1 MNQPIEPTPPA
12 HGSAGPPADTPST
25 APERGAPAAAS
36 GARSSAKPGSFAPI
50 ALGLALT
57 MLVAVA
63 IQRLR
68 SGPGAGPSAG
78 AETAIGKGEKL
89 AVWGPMP
96 ELVLLDAKN
105 RPYPLAQQ
113 RGRVTV
119 VNFFFTGCPGPC
131 VDLTQKVRTLLASFR
146 AEPDVDFL
154 SISVDP
160 EADTPDQLATFAR
173 VQGGE
178 FPRWHW
184 LTGTKQQVT
193 DVCLGFFAPFGEK
206 DAAGD
211 IVHSTKLY
219 VVDRAGRI
227 RTMVNT
233 TLDPDW
239 LANSAHAI
247 RLLLAGDAGAA
258 EAELPSKA
266 N

>member
-1 MNQPIEPTPPA
+1 MNQPIEPNPPA
-12 HGSAGPPADTPST
+12 SAPEST
-25 APERGAPAAAS
+25 APPAPN
-36 GARSSAKPGSFAPI
+36 GARPAAKPGSFAPI

-68 SGPGAGPSAG
+68 SGADDPSADPTAG
-78 AETAIGKGEKL
+78 AAAAIGKGEKL

-96 ELVLLDAKN
+96 EIELIDAKN

-178 FPRWHW
+178 FLRWHW

-219 VVDRAGRI
+219 VVDRQGRI
-227 RTMVNT
+227 RSMVNT

-239 LANSAHAI
+239 LASAAHAI
-247 RLLLAGDAGAA
+247 RLLLAGDAGAD
-258 EAELPSKA
+258 EAELPSKS

>member
-1 MNQPIEPTPPA
+1 MNQPIEPNPHAPA
-12 HGSAGPPADTPST
+12 P
-25 APERGAPAAAS
+25 APELTTPERAVPPSAS
-36 GARSSAKPGSFAPI
+36 GTQPSAKPGSFAPI

-68 SGPGAGPSAG
+68 SGADDSPVSADS
-78 AETAIGKGEKL
+78 AIGKGEKL

-96 ELVLLDAKN
+96 ELELIDATN
-105 RPYPLAQQ
+105 RPYPLVRQ

-146 AEPDVDFL
+146 AEPDVDFV

-173 VQGGE
+173 VQGGD

-219 VVDRAGRI
+219 VVDRKGRI
-227 RTMVNT
+227 RSMVNT

-239 LANSAHAI
+239 LASAAHAI
-247 RLLLAGDAGAA
+247 RLLLAGEAGAD

>member
-1 MNQPIEPTPPA
+1 MNQPLESDSP
-12 HGSAGPPADTPST
+12 SAAKAT
-25 APERGAPAAAS
+25 AGAPQAA
-36 GARSSAKPGSFAPI
+36 RPGSFAPI

-57 MLVAVA
+57 MLIAVA

-68 SGPGAGPSAG
+68 QPGGDATGDG
-78 AETAIGKGEKL
+78 QTVVGKGEKL
-89 AVWGPMP
+89 AVWGAMP
-96 ELVLLDAKN
+96 QIELIDSTQQ
-105 RPYPLAQQ
+105 PFPLSRQ

-146 AEPDVDFL
+146 AQPDVDFI

-173 VQGGE
+173 VQGGD

-219 VVDRAGRI
+219 VVDREGRI
-227 RTMVNT
+227 RSMVNT

-239 LANSAHAI
+239 LANAAHAI

-266 N
+266 Q